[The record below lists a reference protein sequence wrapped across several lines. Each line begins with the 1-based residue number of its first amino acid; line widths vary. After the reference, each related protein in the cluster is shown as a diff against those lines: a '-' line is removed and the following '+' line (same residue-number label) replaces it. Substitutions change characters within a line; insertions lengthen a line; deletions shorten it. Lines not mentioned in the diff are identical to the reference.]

1 MKKQFYI
8 LIFLAGV
15 FTFYSCKT
23 ANKLYNKGDYDG
35 AVELAVKKL
44 QKKPN
49 DSELKSLLQDAYRY
63 AVNEKENT
71 IAYLSQSTN
80 ELKWEKMYAEYA
92 SLQKM
97 YTAIHRS
104 PEAGAIVN
112 TADYSSYLDT
122 YGEKAAEVRLQRG
135 VRLMDNNDRNSF
147 KNAYYEFQS
156 AHGFTPTADLK
167 NKMDEAYA
175 AAVIRVV
182 ILPSD
187 QIGYGNN
194 YSYNAG
200 YQHVNYQMRNFED
213 EIARNL
219 QYNTG
224 NSFVKMYPMYEAG
237 NRNIQPDHLLDMGF
251 THFNIGQVY
260 DERSSRQV
268 SKKVVVKE
276 IVVKPDSIVKEYATV
291 YATITTTRRTLVS
304 EGNYRMTIRTADGRW
319 LWSDNLRGHHR
330 WQTSFATYT
339 GDARAL
345 SESDHHE
352 LNNRESH
359 PPQEDR
365 VIRKILDDIG
375 NDVHYRIRSFYSRY

>member
-8 LIFLAGV
+8 LIFLAAV
-15 FTFYSCKT
+15 FAFYSCKT

-44 QKKPN
+44 HKKPN
-49 DSELKSLLQDAYRY
+49 DAELKSLLQEAYTY

-71 IAYLSQSTN
+71 IVNLSQSNT

-104 PEAGAIVN
+104 PEAGAVVN
-112 TADYSSYLDT
+112 AADYSSYMST
-122 YGEKAAEVRLQRG
+122 YAEKAAEVRLQRG
-135 VRLMDNNDRNSF
+135 LRLMDNNDRNSF
-147 KNAYYEFQS
+147 KNAYCEFQA
-156 AHGFTPTADLK
+156 AHNFTPTADIQ
-167 NKMDEAYA
+167 NKMNEAYD

-187 QIGYGNN
+187 QVGYGNN
-194 YSYNAG
+194 YGYNAG
-200 YQHVNYQMRNFED
+200 YQRVNYQMQNFED

-224 NSFVKMYPMYEAG
+224 SAFVKMYPMYEAR

-251 THFNIGQVY
+251 TNFNIGQVY

-268 SKKVVVKE
+268 SKRVVVKE

-319 LWSDNLRGHHR
+319 LWSDNIRGDHR

-345 SESDHHE
+345 SESDQSE
-352 LNNRESH
+352 LNNRECY
-359 PPQEDR
+359 PPSEDQI
-365 VIRKILDDIG
+365 IRQILSDIG
-375 NDVHYRIRSFYSRY
+375 NDVHYRIRNFYSRY

>member
-8 LIFLAGV
+8 AIFLLGA
-15 FTFYSCKT
+15 FSFYSCKT

-44 QKKPN
+44 HKKPN
-49 DSELKSLLQDAYRY
+49 DAELRSLLQEAYTY

-71 IAYLSQSTN
+71 IVNLSQSNT

-104 PEAGAIVN
+104 PEAGAVVN
-112 TADYSSYLDT
+112 AADYSSYMST
-122 YGEKAAEVRLQRG
+122 YAEKAAEVRLQRG
-135 VRLMDNNDRNSF
+135 LRLMDNNDRNSF
-147 KNAYYEFQS
+147 KNAYCEFQA
-156 AHGFTPTADLK
+156 AHNFTPTADIQ
-167 NKMDEAYA
+167 NKMNEAYD

-187 QIGYGNN
+187 QVGYGNN
-194 YSYNAG
+194 YGYNAG
-200 YQHVNYQMRNFED
+200 YQRVNYQMQNFED

-224 NSFVKMYPMYEAG
+224 SAFVKMYPMYEAR

-251 THFNIGQVY
+251 TNFNIGQVY

-268 SKKVVVKE
+268 SKRVVVKE
-276 IVVKPDSIVKEYATV
+276 IVVKPDSIVREYATV

-319 LWSDNLRGHHR
+319 LWSDNIRGDHR

-345 SESDHHE
+345 SESDQSE
-352 LNNRESH
+352 LNNRECY
-359 PPQEDR
+359 PPSEDQI
-365 VIRKILDDIG
+365 IRQILSDIG
-375 NDVHYRIRSFYSRY
+375 NDVHYRIRNFYSRY

>member
-8 LIFLAGV
+8 AIFLLGA
-15 FTFYSCKT
+15 FSFYSCKT

-35 AVELAVKKL
+35 TVELAVKKL
-44 QKKPN
+44 HKKPN
-49 DSELKSLLQDAYRY
+49 DAELRSLLQEAYTY

-71 IAYLSQSTN
+71 IVNLSQSNT

-104 PEAGAIVN
+104 PEAGAVVN
-112 TADYSSYLDT
+112 AADYSSYMST
-122 YGEKAAEVRLQRG
+122 YAEKAAEVRLQRG
-135 VRLMDNNDRNSF
+135 LRLMDNNDRNSF
-147 KNAYYEFQS
+147 KNAYYEFQA
-156 AHGFTPTADLK
+156 AHNFTPTADIQ
-167 NKMDEAYA
+167 NKMNEAYD

-187 QIGYGNN
+187 QVGYGNN
-194 YSYNAG
+194 YGYNAG
-200 YQHVNYQMRNFED
+200 YQRVNYQMQNFED

-224 NSFVKMYPMYEAG
+224 SAFVKMYPMYEAR

-251 THFNIGQVY
+251 TNFNIGQVY

-268 SKKVVVKE
+268 SKRVVVKE

-319 LWSDNLRGHHR
+319 LWSDNIRGDHR

-345 SESDHHE
+345 SESDQSE
-352 LNNRESH
+352 LNNRECY
-359 PPQEDR
+359 PPSEDQI
-365 VIRKILDDIG
+365 IRQILSDIG
-375 NDVHYRIRSFYSRY
+375 NDVHYRIRNFYSRY

>member
-8 LIFLAGV
+8 LIFLLPV
-15 FTFYSCKT
+15 FAFYSCKT

-44 QKKPN
+44 NKKPN
-49 DSELKSLLQDAYRY
+49 DTEVKSLLQDAYRY
-63 AVNEKENT
+63 AVNEKENA
-71 IAYLSQSTN
+71 ISNLSQSN
-80 ELKWEKMYAEYA
+80 NDLKWEKIYSEYA

-97 YTAIHRS
+97 YTAINRS
-104 PEAGAIVN
+104 PEANAVVN
-112 TADYSSYLDT
+112 AADYSSYLDT
-122 YGEKAAEVRLQRG
+122 YGEKAADARVARG

-147 KNAYYEFQS
+147 KNAFYEFQ
-156 AHGFTPTADLK
+156 AAYKFRPTNDIK
-167 NKMDEAYA
+167 NKMDEAYD

-187 QIGYGNN
+187 QIGYGNS
-194 YSYNAG
+194 YGYNAG
-200 YQHVNYQMRNFED
+200 YQHVNYQMQNFED
-213 EIARNL
+213 DVARNL

-224 NSFVKMYPMYEAG
+224 NSFVKMYPMYEAR

-251 THFNIGQVY
+251 TNFNLGRVY

-268 SKKVVVKE
+268 SKRVVVKE

-291 YATITTTRRTLVS
+291 YATITTTRRTLIS
-304 EGNYRMTIRTADGRW
+304 EGNYRITIRTADGRW
-319 LWSDNLRGHHR
+319 LWSDNIRGDHR

-345 SESDHHE
+345 SDSDQSE
-352 LNNRESH
+352 LNNRECYA
-359 PPQEDR
+359 PGEDEI
-365 VIRKILDDIG
+365 IRKILADIG
-375 NDVHYRIRSFYSRY
+375 NDVQYRIRNFYSRY